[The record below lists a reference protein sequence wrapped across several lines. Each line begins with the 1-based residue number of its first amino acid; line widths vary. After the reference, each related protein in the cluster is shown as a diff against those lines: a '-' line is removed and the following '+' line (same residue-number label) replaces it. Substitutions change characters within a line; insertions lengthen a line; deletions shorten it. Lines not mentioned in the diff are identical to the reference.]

1 MKQREIKGD
10 DNPYEILAAVNE
22 ILAAVNDLLE
32 EKNVEIEFDDGEEKD
47 GYGTISLKKKD
58 MTGRDLIKYILD
70 HRMEG
75 SKFCFQLTKKESVKN
90 NYQPWFF
97 LQESMLRAG
106 SDITIIYP
114 ERDIKIIREEKE

>member
-10 DNPYEILAAVNE
+10 DNPYE